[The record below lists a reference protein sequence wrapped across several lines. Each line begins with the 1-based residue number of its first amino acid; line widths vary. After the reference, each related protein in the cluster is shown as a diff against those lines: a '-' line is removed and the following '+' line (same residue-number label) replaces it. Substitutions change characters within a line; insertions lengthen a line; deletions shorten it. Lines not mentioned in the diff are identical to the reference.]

1 MASSM
6 RELLQTGELIL
17 APGAYD
23 CLTAGAIAR
32 AGFKAAYMTGA
43 GVAASHGFPDFGLLT
58 MTEMVAVAGRVARSL
73 SIPLIAD
80 GDTGFGNELN
90 AARAVREYE
99 RAGVGAMHIE
109 DQVFPKQCGHF
120 DNKAIVPAG
129 EFIAK
134 IRAAA
139 MARETGNFVLIAR
152 TDARSVEGLDAAID
166 RANRALEAGADV
178 AFVEAPQ
185 DLDEMAAIPRRVQ
198 GPCLLNIV
206 WRGKTPD
213 VSFEDAASMGYRIAI
228 LPSILLK
235 SVMGISD
242 EVLQAARLTGRHPVP
257 PGDIGIQDGAVRA
270 GGEEWKRLRACAP

>member
-1 MASSM
+1 MASSI
-6 RELLQTGELIL
+6 REMLATTEMIL

-23 CLTAGAIAR
+23 CLTAGAIER

-43 GVAASHGFPDFGLLT
+43 GVSASHGFPDFGVLT
-58 MTEMVAVAGRVARSL
+58 MTEMVAVAGRIARSL

-109 DQVFPKQCGHF
+109 DQVFPKKCGHF
-120 DNKAIVPAG
+120 DNKAIVPAD

-134 IRAAA
+134 IKAAA
-139 MARETGNFVLIAR
+139 RARETRDFVLIAR
-152 TDARSVEGLDAAID
+152 TDARALEGLDAAID
-166 RANRALEAGADV
+166 RANRALDAGADV

-213 VSFEDAASMGYRIAI
+213 VCFADAAAMGYRIAI

-235 SVMGISD
+235 SVMGMS
-242 EVLQAARLTGRHPVP
+242 EQVLAAARQAGRHPVP
-257 PGDIGIQDGAVRA
+257 PGDIGIQDGVARA
-270 GGEEWKRLRACAP
+270 GGAEWNRLRACAP

>member
-1 MASSM
+1 MGKSI
-6 RELLQTGELIL
+6 RQLLQSKELIL

-23 CLTAGAIAR
+23 CLTANAIDR
-32 AGFKAAYMTGA
+32 AGFSAAYMTGA
-43 GVAASHGFPDFGLLT
+43 GVSASHGFPDFGVLT
-58 MTEMVAVAGRVARSL
+58 MTEMVAVASRMARTL

-99 RAGVGAMHIE
+99 RAGVSAMHIE
-109 DQVFPKQCGHF
+109 DQVFPKKCGHF
-120 DNKAIVPAG
+120 DNKAIVPA
-129 EFIAK
+129 EDFLSK
-134 IRAAA
+134 IKAAA
-139 MARETGNFVLIAR
+139 SAREGGEFVLIAR
-152 TDARSVEGLDAAID
+152 TDARSIEGLEAAIE
-166 RANRALEAGADV
+166 RANRALDAGADV

-185 DLDEMAAIPRRVQ
+185 SLDEMADIPRRVQ

-235 SVMGISD
+235 SVMGMSEDIL
-242 EVLQAARLTGRHPVP
+242 ETAKQMGRHPVP
-257 PGDIGIQDGAVRA
+257 PGDVGIQDGIARA
-270 GGEEWKRLRACAP
+270 GGAEWRRVRSSAP

>member
-1 MASSM
+1 MASPI
-6 RELLQTGELIL
+6 REMLAANEMIL

-23 CLTAGAIAR
+23 CLTAGAIER

-43 GVAASHGFPDFGLLT
+43 GVSASHGFPDFGVLT
-58 MTEMVAVAGRVARSL
+58 MTEMVAVAGRMARSL

-109 DQVFPKQCGHF
+109 DQVFPKKCGHF
-120 DNKAIVPAG
+120 DNKAIVPAD

-134 IRAAA
+134 IKAAA
-139 MARETGNFVLIAR
+139 MARETREFVLIAR

-166 RANRALEAGADV
+166 RANRALDAGADV

-213 VSFEDAASMGYRIAI
+213 VSFEDAAAMGYRIAI

-235 SVMGISD
+235 SVMGMS
-242 EVLQAARLTGRHPVP
+242 EQVLAAARQAGRHPVP
-257 PGDIGIQDGAVRA
+257 PGDIGIQDGVARA
-270 GGEEWKRLRACAP
+270 GGAEWKRLRACAP